1 MTIDVEVQYVSDAEN
16 IPDQAQIQY
25 WVESA
30 LTFSKKKERE
40 KEEKN
45 KNKQS
50 EVVVRVV
57 DREESAQLNQQY
69 RGKQGATNVLSFPFE
84 MPDEVK
90 ESGDMNLLGDLVI
103 CASVVEEQAQ
113 EQGKELLAH
122 WAHMVVHGCLHLI
135 GYDHQEPGEAEK
147 MESLETGVL
156 TEMGFPQ
163 PYEER

>member
-1 MTIDVEVQYVSDAEN
+1 MIVDVEVQYVSEAEG

-30 LTFSKKKERE
+30 LTLSKELEKKKESRQAE
-40 KEEKN
+40 L
-45 KNKQS
+45 
-50 EVVVRVV
+50 VVRVV

-90 ESGDMNLLGDLVI
+90 ESGDMNLLGDLIV
-103 CASVVEEQAQ
+103 CAPVVEEQAQ
-113 EQGKELLAH
+113 EQGKELFAH

-135 GYDHQEPGEAEK
+135 GYDHQVLVDAEE
-147 MESLETGVL
+147 MESLETTIL
-156 TEMGFPQ
+156 TEMGFPS
-163 PYEER
+163 PYEGD